1 MDTVHSAIGFS
12 VRHLV
17 FAKVRGR
24 FKTWTGSL
32 ELNDENLA
40 NSSVQVSIDAD
51 SIDTGTPDRDAHL
64 RSPDFFDVANHPKLS
79 FRSNRVEALGGDRYR
94 VYGDLTIRDV
104 TREVV
109 LESEFSGR
117 AKDPWGNDRVAFTA
131 KTSVDRRDFGL
142 KWNQALETGGVVVG
156 ERVDIEL
163 EIQAVK
169 RSEEHTSELQS
180 QSNLVCRLLLEK
192 K

>member
-1 MDTVHSAIGFS
+1 MTTSTWNLDTVHSAVGFS

-24 FKTWTGSL
+24 FTSWSGSL
-32 ELNDENLA
+32 ELDDDNLPGA
-40 NSSVQVSIDAD
+40 SVQVSIDAA

-64 RSPDFFDVANHPKLS
+64 KSADFFDVANYPTLS
-79 FRSNRVEALGGDRYR
+79 FKSNRVEALGGDRYR
-94 VYGDLTIRDV
+94 VHGDLTIRDV

-131 KTSVDRRDFGL
+131 KASVDRRDFGL

-156 ERVDIEL
+156 ERVDIEI
-163 EIQAVK
+163 EVQAVK
-169 RSEEHTSELQS
+169 SAAT
-180 QSNLVCRLLLEK
+180 K
-192 K
+192 AA

>member
-1 MDTVHSAIGFS
+1 MKTNTWNLDTVHSAVGFS

-24 FKTWTGSL
+24 FTAWSGSL
-32 ELNDENLA
+32 ELNDDDLTD
-40 NSSVQVSIDAD
+40 SRVHVSIDAS

-64 RSPDFFDVANHPKLS
+64 KSPDFFDVASFPSLS
-79 FRSNRVEALGGDRYR
+79 FESSRIEALGGERYR
-94 VYGDLTIRDV
+94 VHGDLTIRDT

-109 LESEFSGR
+109 LDSEFSGS
-117 AKDPWGNDRVAFTA
+117 AKDPWGNDRLAFTA
-131 KTSVDRRDFGL
+131 KASIDRSDFGL

-163 EIQAVK
+163 EVQAVK
-169 RSEEHTSELQS
+169 AAAT
-180 QSNLVCRLLLEK
+180 K
-192 K
+192 AA

>member
-1 MDTVHSAIGFS
+1 MTTNTWNLDTVHSAVGFS

-24 FKTWTGSL
+24 FTSWSGSL
-32 ELNDENLA
+32 QLSDDDLA
-40 NSSVQVSIDAD
+40 QSSVEVSIDAA
-51 SIDTGTPDRDAHL
+51 SIDTGTADRDTHL
-64 RSPDFFDVANHPKLS
+64 KSPDFFDVESFPKLS
-79 FRSNRVEALGGDRYR
+79 FRSNRIESLGGDRYR
-94 VYGDLTIRDV
+94 VYGDLTIKDV

-131 KTSVDRRDFGL
+131 KASLDRRDFGL

-156 ERVDIEL
+156 ERVDL
-163 EIQAVK
+163 EIEVQAVK
-169 RSEEHTSELQS
+169 AAATRAA
-180 QSNLVCRLLLEK
+180 
-192 K
+192 

>member
-1 MDTVHSAIGFS
+1 MTTNTWNLDTVHSAVGFS

-24 FKTWTGSL
+24 FASWSGSL
-32 ELNDENLA
+32 ELNDDDLA
-40 NSSVQVSIDAD
+40 RSSVQVSIDAA
-51 SIDTGTPDRDAHL
+51 SIDTGTPDRDTHL
-64 RSPDFFDVANHPKLS
+64 RSPDFFDVANFPKLS
-79 FRSNRVEALGGDRYR
+79 FSSNRIESLGGDRYR
-94 VYGDLTIRDV
+94 VYGELTIRDV

-131 KTSVDRRDFGL
+131 KASIDRRDFGL

-163 EIQAVK
+163 EVQAVK
-169 RSEEHTSELQS
+169 ASATRAA
-180 QSNLVCRLLLEK
+180 
-192 K
+192 

>member
-1 MDTVHSAIGFS
+1 MKTHTWNFDAVHSAVGFS

-24 FKTWTGSL
+24 FTTWSGSL
-32 ELNDENLA
+32 ELNDDDLTE
-40 NSSVQVSIDAD
+40 SRVHVSIDAS

-64 RSPDFFDVANHPKLS
+64 RSPDFFDVAQFPALS
-79 FRSNRVEALGGDRYR
+79 FESSRIEALGGDRYR

-131 KTSVDRRDFGL
+131 KASIDRRDFGL

-156 ERVDIEL
+156 ERVEIEL
-163 EIQAVK
+163 EVQAVK
-169 RSEEHTSELQS
+169 AAAT
-180 QSNLVCRLLLEK
+180 K
-192 K
+192 AA

>member
-1 MDTVHSAIGFS
+1 MKTNTWNLDTVHSAVGFS

-24 FKTWTGSL
+24 FTAWSGSL
-32 ELNDENLA
+32 ELNDDDLTD
-40 NSSVQVSIDAD
+40 SRVRVSIDAS
-51 SIDTGTPDRDAHL
+51 SIDTGTSDRDAHL
-64 RSPDFFDVANHPKLS
+64 KSPDFFDVASFPKLS
-79 FRSNRVEALGGDRYR
+79 FESNRIEALGGDRYR
-94 VYGDLTIRDV
+94 VYGNLTIRDV

-131 KTSVDRRDFGL
+131 KASIERSDFGL

-156 ERVDIEL
+156 ERVEIEL
-163 EIQAVK
+163 DVQAVK
-169 RSEEHTSELQS
+169 AAAT
-180 QSNLVCRLLLEK
+180 K
-192 K
+192 AA

>member
-1 MDTVHSAIGFS
+1 MTTNTWNLDTVHSAIGFS

-24 FKTWTGSL
+24 FKTWNGSL
-32 ELNDENLA
+32 ELNDEHLA

-64 RSPDFFDVANHPKLS
+64 RSADFFDVANHPKLS
-79 FRSNRVEALGGDRYR
+79 FRSSRVEALGGDRYR

-169 RSEEHTSELQS
+169 AAATQAA
-180 QSNLVCRLLLEK
+180 
-192 K
+192 

>member
-1 MDTVHSAIGFS
+1 MTTNTWNMDTVHSAIGFS

-169 RSEEHTSELQS
+169 AAATQAA
-180 QSNLVCRLLLEK
+180 
-192 K
+192 

>member
-1 MDTVHSAIGFS
+1 MSTHTWNLDTVHSAIGFS

-24 FKTWTGSL
+24 FKTWSGSL
-32 ELNDENLA
+32 ELNDENFA
-40 NSSVQVSIDAD
+40 DSRVQVSIDAD
-51 SIDTGTPDRDAHL
+51 SIDTGTADRDAHL
-64 RSPDFFDVANHPKLS
+64 RSPDFFDVATYPKLE
-79 FRSNRVEALGGDRYR
+79 FRSSRVEALGEDRYR
-94 VYGDLTIRDV
+94 VYGDLTIRDI

-109 LESEFSGR
+109 LESEFSGS
-117 AKDPWGNDRVAFTA
+117 AKDPWGNERVAFTA
-131 KTSVDRRDFGL
+131 KTSVDRGDFGL

-169 RSEEHTSELQS
+169 AAATRAA
-180 QSNLVCRLLLEK
+180 
-192 K
+192 

>member
-1 MDTVHSAIGFS
+1 MSTNTWNLDAGHSGIGFS

-24 FKTWTGSL
+24 FSAWSGSL
-32 ELNDENLA
+32 ELDEENLA
-40 NSSVQVSIDAD
+40 QSSVQVSIDAA

-64 RSPDFFDVANHPKLS
+64 RSPDFFDVANYPKLS

-109 LESEFSGR
+109 LDSEFSGK

-169 RSEEHTSELQS
+169 GAATQAA
-180 QSNLVCRLLLEK
+180 
-192 K
+192 

>member
-1 MDTVHSAIGFS
+1 MTTNTWNLDTVHSAVGFS

-24 FKTWTGSL
+24 FTSWSGSL
-32 ELNDENLA
+32 QLNDDNLA
-40 NSSVQVSIDAD
+40 QSSVEVAIDTA
-51 SIDTGTPDRDAHL
+51 SIDTGTPDRDTHL
-64 RSPDFFDVANHPKLS
+64 KSPDFFDVANYPKLS
-79 FRSNRVEALGGDRYR
+79 FRSHRIESLGGDRYR

-131 KTSVDRRDFGL
+131 KASLDRRDFGL

-156 ERVDIEL
+156 ERVDIEI
-163 EIQAVK
+163 EVQAVK
-169 RSEEHTSELQS
+169 AVATRAA
-180 QSNLVCRLLLEK
+180 
-192 K
+192 

>member
-1 MDTVHSAIGFS
+1 MNTHTYNLDTVHSAVGFS

-24 FKTWTGSL
+24 FAQWSGSL
-32 ELNDENLA
+32 ELNDNDLTQ
-40 NSSVQVSIDAD
+40 SRVDVSIDAG
-51 SIDTGTPDRDAHL
+51 SIDTGTADRDQHL
-64 RSPDFFDVANHPKLS
+64 KSPDFFDVAQFPTLTFKS
-79 FRSNRVEALGGDRYR
+79 SRIEALGGDRYR
-94 VYGDLTIRDV
+94 VHGDLTIKDV
-104 TREVV
+104 TREVI

-131 KTSVDRRDFGL
+131 KASIDRRDFGL

-163 EIQAVK
+163 DVQAIK
-169 RSEEHTSELQS
+169 AAATQAA
-180 QSNLVCRLLLEK
+180 
-192 K
+192 